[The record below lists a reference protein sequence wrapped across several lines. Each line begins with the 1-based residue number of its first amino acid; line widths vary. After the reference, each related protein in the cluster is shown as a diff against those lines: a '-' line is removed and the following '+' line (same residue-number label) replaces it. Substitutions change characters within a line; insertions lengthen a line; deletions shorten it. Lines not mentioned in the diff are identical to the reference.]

1 MIPFFAGKAEGGR
14 TYTEEINVQQQLLE
28 QMKEITE
35 EEKKILEGG
44 AQVEKELYATGTEFT
59 IDSRKMLERGQL
71 ITVRKHTRFV
81 HFPSHR
87 HTYVEVIYVCQGE
100 VVNVI
105 GDKHVVVKAGEILF
119 LNQYTHHEILPSG
132 EDDLAVNFIVL
143 PEFFDVAS
151 AMIGRDNVLADF
163 LVNILRQNQEKGEY
177 LHFKVA
183 GVLQIQNLMEN
194 MIVSLINGEQQNN
207 LINQTTMGLLF
218 MHLVES
224 AQYVEM
230 RVPNRYDNMLLMST
244 LSYIEQQYRTASLT
258 TLCETLHQPMHTLS
272 RMIKAQTGYNFTEL
286 LLRKRLSKAVQ
297 LLCDTDLPVNDV
309 IAAVGYENASYFHRT
324 FKEHYH
330 MTPRVFRETYK
341 KEQIVPM

>member
-1 MIPFFAGKAEGGR
+1 M
-14 TYTEEINVQQQLLE
+14 
-28 QMKEITE
+28 
-35 EEKKILEGG
+35 
-44 AQVEKELYATGTEFT
+44 
-59 IDSRKMLERGQL
+59 
-71 ITVRKHTRFV
+71 
-81 HFPSHR
+81 
-87 HTYVEVIYVCQGE
+87 IYVCQGQ

-105 GDKHVVVKAGEILF
+105 GGKEVIVRAGEILF

-132 EDDLAVNFIVL
+132 ADDLAINFIVL

-163 LVNILRQNQEKGEY
+163 LVNILRKNQEKGEY

-194 MIVSLINGEQQNN
+194 MIVSLLQDRPQNN
-207 LINQTTMGLLF
+207 RINQTTMGLLF

-230 RVPNRYDNMLLMST
+230 RVPNRYDNMLMMST
-244 LSYIEQQYRTASLT
+244 LDYIEQRYRTATLT
-258 TLCETLHQPMHTLS
+258 ELCEMLHQPMHALS
-272 RMIKAQTGYNFTEL
+272 RMIKAQTGYNFKEL

-297 LLCDTDLPVNDV
+297 LLCDTDLSVNDV
-309 IAAVGYENASYFHRT
+309 IAAVGYENESYFHRA

-341 KEQIVPM
+341 KEKIVPM